1 MEDFDDKIAKA
12 TNKVNA
18 RILELQDNLNNV
30 ELLSL
35 NLPKLAVANISLGR
49 YAAYA
54 TYLARNAERAYKRK
68 REDQKLHYMFQKW
81 TAAKS
86 EAQAFVDV
94 EADFQVYSEAQ
105 RVADEARDL
114 TYRTDTFI
122 DQARSRLSLIS
133 KEMNRTF

>member
-1 MEDFDDKIAKA
+1 MDDFDEKLEKAK
-12 TNKVNA
+12 NKVNA
-18 RILELQDNLNNV
+18 RILETQDNLNNV
-30 ELLSL
+30 ELLSMS
-35 NLPKLAVANISLGR
+35 LPKLAIANISLGR

-68 REDQKLHYMFQKW
+68 REDKKLNYMFQKW

-86 EAQAFVDV
+86 ESQAFVDV
-94 EADFQVYSEAQ
+94 EDDFQTYSEAQ
-105 RVADEARDL
+105 RVADEVKDL

-133 KEMNRTF
+133 KEINRSL